1 MNDAEAT
8 APEAVVEGTPEVSTP
23 AAEIAPSVDVNS
35 GTQTND
41 SDGDSFDAGV
51 KIDELPE
58 NVRSYA
64 TNVEKQFKGAY
75 TRKTQELAEQRKL
88 IEAERAQA
96 KEAVE
101 QYQKM
106 LRDVLSD
113 EEKAKAYRKIY
124 GQQEAPAKPQQ
135 PQLNQFNTVEEWQTA
150 MSKYVADETQRARA
164 EAAQIARQ
172 EATQVYSQQREQS
185 AWQQAI
191 SESTKDPVFEKYG
204 SFILDHIRSNPE
216 KYRGDYVQK
225 GPAGVISTVTQ
236 QFKSLYAADL
246 EAAKKEGLGRVEEK
260 KKASAFVPGKVPQ
273 TTSAPGKAKTTAELI
288 AELKRERPDIF

>member
-1 MNDAEAT
+1 MSDTNAT
-8 APEAVVEGTPEVSTP
+8 TPEAPVEGTPEVS
-23 AAEIAPSVDVNS
+23 AEVKETAPSVDVDDSQAND
-35 GTQTND
+35 QTM
-41 SDGDSFDAGV
+41 DSFDHGV
-51 KIDELPE
+51 NFDELPE
-58 NVRSYA
+58 NARQRLIVA
-64 TNVEKQFKGAY
+64 EKQMKG
-75 TRKTQELAEQRKL
+75 TLTKRTQALAEQRKL
-88 IEAERAQA
+88 LEAERAQA

-124 GQQEAPAKPQQ
+124 GQQEAPATPQQ

-172 EATQVYSQQREQS
+172 EATQVYFQQREES

-191 SESTKDPVFEKYG
+191 TESVKDPVFEKYG
-204 SFILDHIRSNPE
+204 AFILDHIRSNPK
-216 KYRGDYVQK
+216 KYQVDYVQK